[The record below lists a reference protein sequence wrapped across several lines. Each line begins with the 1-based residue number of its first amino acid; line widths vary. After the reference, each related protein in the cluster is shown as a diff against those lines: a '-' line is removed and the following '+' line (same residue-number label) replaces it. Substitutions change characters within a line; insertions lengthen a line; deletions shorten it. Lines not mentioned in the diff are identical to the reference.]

1 MGGGGGTGRGGAERG
16 RKGVWR
22 IEVKK
27 PKEKIPL
34 EALEEDGKIIQ
45 K

>member
-1 MGGGGGTGRGGAERG
+1 MGGGRAGRGGG

-22 IEVKK
+22 IVVKK
-27 PKEKIPL
+27 PEEKIPL